1 MVVLAVVDLVLGML
15 AIIVAGF
22 ARKRIDTT
30 GQPLLPDLWKGLA
43 ARQLAHSRQLAAGGV
58 IAVLVAL
65 ANVPAALVYGS
76 EPLLGGPTQAPW
88 EQLVL
93 GARALAAVILVVI
106 ALWRG
111 VGLVRGRRP
120 A

>member
-1 MVVLAVVDLVLGML
+1 MVLAVVDLVLGAL

-22 ARKRIDTT
+22 ARMRIDTT

-43 ARQLAHSRQLAAGGV
+43 ARQLARSRQLAAVGV

-65 ANVPAALVYGS
+65 VNVPAALVDDS

-88 EQLVL
+88 EQLAL
-93 GARALAAVILVVI
+93 GARALVAVILVVI

-111 VGLVRGRRP
+111 VGLVRDRRP